1 VGAVDEATIKAYIE
15 NQQWGDDD
23 EAFRITG
30 PPSPKPALSRSRLQ
44 AASAAIAT
52 FSRKRI
58 LPAFSP

>member
-44 AASAAIAT
+44 AA